1 MAIHA
6 VKAQTTENDVNN
18 LLISMGIKVD
28 EALGRAIAALLH
40 SDSHVV
46 VGLLETSVAIQE
58 LEFAFDQAVFSA
70 LERGSLADSEARRL
84 TSAVNISK
92 DLAQLGIL
100 AANLGRKVS
109 EVGKHH
115 EHEDFSRLQPLAIAV
130 SHLCRQTLRSLVR
143 LDPVLAR
150 NAAQGGASV
159 DAYRDY
165 VLRGLSKP
173 EPHVPESQV
182 KDEQD
187 LHLIFASR
195 CLEQIADSAIHLAG
209 NLVIFLDDQQDSQ
222 SMASRSPDLL
232 QKKKISPRDLQI
244 QNGPIELF

>member
-1 MAIHA
+1 MAFQA
-6 VKAQTTENDVNN
+6 VKAQTAEANVNS

-28 EALGRAIAALLH
+28 EAVGRAIAALLRT
-40 SDSHVV
+40 DSHVV
-46 VGLLETSVAIQE
+46 AGVLETSIVIQD

-84 TSAVNISK
+84 TAAVNISK

-150 NAAQGGASV
+150 NAAHGGASV

-173 EPHVPESQV
+173 EPHLPETQV

-195 CLEQIADSAIHLAG
+195 CLEQLADNAIHLAG
-209 NLVIFLDDQQDSQ
+209 NLVTFLEAHHEQESRE
-222 SMASRSPDLL
+222 SMAS
-232 QKKKISPRDLQI
+232 
-244 QNGPIELF
+244 

>member
-1 MAIHA
+1 MAFQA
-6 VKAQTTENDVNN
+6 VKAQTAEANVNS
-18 LLISMGIKVD
+18 LLISMGIKVE
-28 EALGRAIAALLH
+28 EAVGRAIAALLRT
-40 SDSHVV
+40 DSHVV
-46 VGLLETSVAIQE
+46 AGVLETSIVIQD

-84 TSAVNISK
+84 TAAVNISK

-150 NAAQGGASV
+150 NAAHGGASV

-173 EPHVPESQV
+173 EPRVPESQV

-195 CLEQIADSAIHLAG
+195 CLEQLADNAIHLAG
-209 NLVIFLDDQQDSQ
+209 NLVTFLEAQHEQESRE
-222 SMASRSPDLL
+222 SMAS
-232 QKKKISPRDLQI
+232 
-244 QNGPIELF
+244 

>member
-1 MAIHA
+1 MAFQA
-6 VKAQTTENDVNN
+6 VKAQTAEANVNS
-18 LLISMGIKVD
+18 LLISMGIKVE
-28 EALGRAIAALLH
+28 EAVGRAIAALLRT
-40 SDSHVV
+40 DSHVV
-46 VGLLETSVAIQE
+46 AGVLETSIVIQD

-84 TSAVNISK
+84 TAAVNISK

-150 NAAQGGASV
+150 SAAHGGASV

-173 EPHVPESQV
+173 EPRVPESQV

-195 CLEQIADSAIHLAG
+195 CLEQLADNAIHLAG
-209 NLVIFLDDQQDSQ
+209 NLVTFLEAQHEQESRE
-222 SMASRSPDLL
+222 SMAS
-232 QKKKISPRDLQI
+232 
-244 QNGPIELF
+244 

>member
-1 MAIHA
+1 MASQA
-6 VKAQTTENDVNN
+6 VKAQTAETNVNN
-18 LLISMGIKVD
+18 LLIALGTKVD
-28 EALGRAIAALLH
+28 EAVNRAIAGLLH
-40 SDSHVV
+40 ADSHVV
-46 VGLLETSVAIQE
+46 SGVLESSIAIQE

-70 LERGSLADSEARRL
+70 LECGSLSASEAGRL

-92 DLAQLGIL
+92 DLAQLGVL

-109 EVGKHH
+109 EVGTHH

-173 EPHVPESQV
+173 ESHVPES
-182 KDEQD
+182 K
-187 LHLIFASR
+187 LKTSR
-195 CLEQIADSAIHLAG
+195 TSI
-209 NLVIFLDDQQDSQ
+209 
-222 SMASRSPDLL
+222 
-232 QKKKISPRDLQI
+232 
-244 QNGPIELF
+244 

>member
-1 MAIHA
+1 MAIQA
-6 VKAQTTENDVNN
+6 ARAQRAETNVNN
-18 LLISMGIKVD
+18 LLKSMGNKVD
-28 EALGRAIAALLH
+28 EAVGQAIAALLH
-40 SDSHVV
+40 TNSHVV
-46 VGLLETSVAIQE
+46 VSVLETSVAIQE

-70 LERGSLADSEARRL
+70 LERGSLAAPEARRL

-92 DLAQLGIL
+92 DLAQLGVL

-130 SHLCRQTLRSLVR
+130 SHLCRQTLRSLAR

-150 NAAQGGASV
+150 TAAHSGASV

-165 VLRGLSKP
+165 VLRSLSRP
-173 EPHVPESQV
+173 EPHVPQSHV

-195 CLEQIADSAIHLAG
+195 CLEQIADNAIHLAE
-209 NLVIFLDDQQDSQ
+209 NLVEFLDSQDDQENPQN
-222 SMASRSPDLL
+222 MAS
-232 QKKKISPRDLQI
+232 
-244 QNGPIELF
+244 

>member
-1 MAIHA
+1 MAIQA
-6 VKAQTTENDVNN
+6 TKAQTVESNINH
-18 LLISMGIKVD
+18 LLVTMGGKVD
-28 EALGRAIAALLH
+28 ESVSRAIAGLLH
-40 SDSHVV
+40 TDSHVLAGV
-46 VGLLETSVAIQE
+46 PGSSVAIQE
-58 LEFAFDQAVFSA
+58 LEHTLDQAVFSA
-70 LERGSLADSEARRL
+70 LETGALGTAEIRRL

-150 NAAQGGASV
+150 NAAQGGVSV

-165 VLRGLSKP
+165 VLRGLNKP

-195 CLEQIADSAIHLAG
+195 CLEQLADNAIHLAG
-209 NLVIFLDDQQDSQ
+209 NIVTFLEAHHEQEDPE
-222 SMASRSPDLL
+222 SMAS
-232 QKKKISPRDLQI
+232 
-244 QNGPIELF
+244 

>member
-1 MAIHA
+1 MAFQA
-6 VKAQTTENDVNN
+6 VKAQTAEANVNS

-28 EALGRAIAALLH
+28 EAVGRAIAALLRT
-40 SDSHVV
+40 DSHVV
-46 VGLLETSVAIQE
+46 AGVLETSIVIQD

-84 TSAVNISK
+84 TAAVNISK

-150 NAAQGGASV
+150 NAAHGGASV

-173 EPHVPESQV
+173 EPHVPEPQA

-195 CLEQIADSAIHLAG
+195 CLEQLADNAIHLAG
-209 NLVIFLDDQQDSQ
+209 NLVTFLEAHHEQENRE
-222 SMASRSPDLL
+222 SMAS
-232 QKKKISPRDLQI
+232 
-244 QNGPIELF
+244 

>member
-1 MAIHA
+1 MAFQA
-6 VKAQTTENDVNN
+6 VKAQTAEANVNS

-28 EALGRAIAALLH
+28 EAVSRAIAALLRT
-40 SDSHVV
+40 DSHVV
-46 VGLLETSVAIQE
+46 AGVLETSIVIQD

-84 TSAVNISK
+84 TAAVKISK

-150 NAAQGGASV
+150 NAAHGGASV

-173 EPHVPESQV
+173 GPHVPESQV

-195 CLEQIADSAIHLAG
+195 CLEQLADNAIHRAG
-209 NLVIFLDDQQDSQ
+209 KLVTFLEAHHEQEKRV
-222 SMASRSPDLL
+222 SMAS
-232 QKKKISPRDLQI
+232 
-244 QNGPIELF
+244 